1 MNTFKTIK
9 MGYEALNPFFYPRG
23 VAVIGAS
30 REEDKPGHVI
40 FKILL
45 ENFKKGV
52 LKASVYAVN
61 PKADYILGE
70 RVYRSV
76 LDLPSDV
83 DLGVVVVPA
92 KIVPF
97 VMEDVGKKGIKAAII
112 ISAGFSEVGRRDLE
126 RRVIDIARRY
136 GTRVIG
142 PNCIGVFS
150 PWSGLDTIFLPYY
163 KAVGKGKK
171 AVSTPRPSK
180 GFVALLSQSGA
191 VGTAALDYMSGEN
204 IGLSYFVSFGNKA
217 DVDETELLGYLK
229 EDDKTRVILLYIE
242 NIKNGRRFIEVA
254 SEVSLKKPIV
264 VLKAGRTEAG
274 KRAAASHTAAVAGV
288 DEIYDAAFR
297 RSGVIRANDLEELF
311 DFAKALSMQ
320 PPARGPRVGI
330 ITDGGGAGVMATDM
344 AEILGLRV
352 PELKGKAR
360 EELEELRESGVFP
373 EFSQLG
379 NPVDLTGSAT
389 TEMFVK
395 ATEILVRSNEVDIV
409 VVLALHQVPGIPD
422 PIELARRIAAVSNG
436 SRKPVI
442 GVDTGWSE
450 AAILERE
457 EFDRSGIPSYPIP
470 ERAIKASHALYL
482 YGKYLLKNNA
492 FDSYIDKFFAWKKE
506 FFGKPTSPSQPK
518 EETPTG

>member
-1 MNTFKTIK
+1 MD
-9 MGYEALNPFFYPRG
+9 YETLKPFFYPRG
-23 VAVIGAS
+23 IAVIGAS

-45 ENFKKGV
+45 ENCKKGI
-52 LKASVYAVN
+52 LKANVYAVN

-70 RVYRSV
+70 RVYKSV

-97 VMEDVGKKGIKAAII
+97 VMEEVGKKGIKAVII

-126 RRVIDIARRY
+126 NKVVEIARKY
-136 GTRVIG
+136 GTRIIG
-142 PNCIGVFS
+142 PNCIGIFS

-163 KAVGKGKK
+163 KELYTGKK
-171 AVSTPRPSK
+171 VVSTPRPPK

-191 VGTAALDYMSGEN
+191 VGTAALDYMFGEN

-217 DVDETELLGYLK
+217 DVDENELLGYLK
-229 EDDKTRVILLYIE
+229 NDDKTRVILLYVE
-242 NIKNGRRFIEVA
+242 NIKNGRKFVEVA
-254 SEVSLKKPIV
+254 SKVSLEKPII

-274 KRAAASHTAAVAGV
+274 KRAAASHTAAIAGV

-297 RSGVIRANDLEELF
+297 RSGVIRAYDLEEMF

-320 PPARGPRVGI
+320 PPAKGPRVGI

-344 AEILGLRV
+344 AEILGLKV
-352 PELKGKAR
+352 PELKGKTR
-360 EELEELRESGVFP
+360 EELEKLKERGEFP

-395 ATEILVRSNEVDIV
+395 ATEILVKSDKVDIV

-422 PIELARRIAAVSNG
+422 PIELARKIAAISKG
-436 SRKPVI
+436 SRKPII

-457 EFDRSGIPSYPIP
+457 EFDRRGIPSYPIP
-470 ERAIKASHALYL
+470 ERAIKASYALYL
-482 YGKYLLKNNA
+482 YGKYLLKKNA
-492 FDSYIDKFFAWKKE
+492 FDSYIDRFFAWKKE
-506 FFGKPTSPSQPK
+506 VFGKISSISSDS
-518 EETPTG
+518 